1 MSISRR
7 TSLSDTIALSVPA
20 RAEYLALGRLVAAS
34 VAARADLDLTSVEEV
49 RLAVDEACT
58 QLIAVALPDKE
69 LLCEFQFAPGE
80 VHVIASV
87 DHDEVRHP
95 DQDSIGWHVLASVT
109 SELEYRTEGARAM
122 VGFQSRRDTD

>member
-1 MSISRR
+1 MSITRR

-20 RAEYLALGRLVAAS
+20 RSEYLALERLVAAS

-58 QLIAVALPDKE
+58 QLMVLALPDAK

-87 DHDEVRHP
+87 DHDIALHP

-109 SELEYRTEGARAM
+109 SELEYRSEGARAM
-122 VGFQSRRDTD
+122 VVFRSRRDID